1 MVRVLF
7 MRSRLHQHIGVGAAL
22 TAFGMVGFA
31 AMGPSSRRALT
42 SAGAGIYNNLA
53 AAPVRSIGK
62 AGLLGMEVSARE
74 MWREQGAIVISV
86 RRAG

>member
-1 MVRVLF
+1 
-7 MRSRLHQHIGVGAAL
+7 
-22 TAFGMVGFA
+22 MVGFA

-74 MWREQGAIVISV
+74 MF
-86 RRAG
+86 AGIPIYGVLNEVVADEAEKFRLDTGLEE